1 MKKTITKVLLLILAA
16 AMLTACATGCGAAS
30 ASKADYSSSAPADNG
45 KYDYAEEDEAW
56 PEPSPAEA
64 PSSANSIGGGAGETA
79 VPSPDFS
86 EKLIYTADAEIETRN
101 FDESVAAVQALLD
114 RYGAFLES
122 SYTGGR
128 SYRSQ
133 YYGYADYRSASFVI
147 RVPKEHYA
155 ELTSGLSTIGNV
167 TSMNTWVENITSQ
180 YTDVESRLKTYRTEE
195 ERLLAMLEK
204 AETVEDMIAVE
215 SRLSEVRYNIES
227 LTSTLR
233 NWDHE
238 VDYSTVNIHLQEVE
252 ELTSPTATQRTYG
265 EKLRDGLSDTLS
277 DVGRF
282 FSNLLLWIVSALP
295 VLVILAVIAA
305 VAAILIRRG
314 IRRRRSLP
322 AHFDPET
329 GKPVGKDSD
338 GKE

>member
-1 MKKTITKVLLLILAA
+1 MKKTIVKTLLLLLIA
-16 AMLTACATGCGAAS
+16 AMLTACVTGCGAS
-30 ASKADYSSSAPADNG
+30 ASKS
-45 KYDYAEEDEAW
+45 DYATSPAYDDEEYWKADAEQAK
-56 PEPSPAEA
+56 PAEA
-64 PSSANSIGGGAGETA
+64 PTSDENSIAGSGGDTA
-79 VPSPDFS
+79 AAAPSDFS
-86 EKLIYTADAEIETRN
+86 EKLIYTATAEIETRN
-101 FDESVAAVQALLD
+101 FDESVAAVQSMLD

-122 SYTGGR
+122 SYTGGT
-128 SYRSQ
+128 SYHAQ
-133 YYGYADYRSASFVI
+133 YYGYADYRTASFVI

-155 ELTSGLSTIGNV
+155 ELTSGLSAIGNV
-167 TSMNTWVENITSQ
+167 TSLNTWVENITSQ

-238 VDYSTVNIHLQEVE
+238 VDYSTVNIYLHEVE

-265 EKLRDGLSDTLS
+265 EKLRDGLTDTLS

-295 VLVILAVIAA
+295 VLVILAVVAV

-314 IRRRRSLP
+314 VRRRRTRP
-322 AHFDPET
+322 ARFDPDT
-329 GKPVGKDSD
+329 GKPVRKDAD
-338 GKE
+338 DRD

>member
-1 MKKTITKVLLLILAA
+1 MKKTMTKVLLLILTL
-16 AMLTACATGCGAAS
+16 AMLTACLTGCGGSS
-30 ASKADYSSSAPADNG
+30 ASSYKADSAPSAGYGNGMYDAAD
-45 KYDYAEEDEAW
+45 AEEAK
-56 PEPSPAEA
+56 PAESSTSASSIAGSGNTA
-64 PSSANSIGGGAGETA
+64 PVSQ
-79 VPSPDFS
+79 PDFS

-133 YYGYADYRSASFVI
+133 YYGYTDYRSASFVI

-155 ELTSGLSTIGNV
+155 ELTSGLSAVGNV

-215 SRLSEVRYNIES
+215 SRLSDVRYNIES

-265 EKLRDGLSDTLS
+265 EKLRDGLTDTLS

-295 VLVILAVIAA
+295 VLVILAVIA
-305 VAAILIRRG
+305 VVVIILVRRG
-314 IRRRRSLP
+314 LKRRRSLP
-322 AHFDPET
+322 ARFDPET
-329 GKPVGKDSD
+329 GKPVGKDAD
-338 GKE
+338 GTE

>member
-1 MKKTITKVLLLILAA
+1 MKKTIVKTLLLLLIA
-16 AMLTACATGCGAAS
+16 AMLTACVTGCGAS
-30 ASKADYSSSAPADNG
+30 ASKSDYAPSPARDEADYSYAD
-45 KYDYAEEDEAW
+45 AEEAK
-56 PEPSPAEA
+56 PAEA
-64 PSSANSIGGGAGETA
+64 PSSADSIAGGGGDTPAA
-79 VPSPDFS
+79 PQPDFA
-86 EKLIYTADAEIETRN
+86 EKLIYTASAEIETRS
-101 FDESVAAVQALLD
+101 FDESVAAVQSMLD

-122 SYTGGR
+122 SYTGGT
-128 SYRSQ
+128 SYRAQ
-133 YYGYADYRSASFVI
+133 YYGYADYRTASFVI

-155 ELTSGLSTIGNV
+155 ELTSGLSAIGNV
-167 TSMNTWVENITSQ
+167 TSLNTWVENITTR

-215 SRLSEVRYNIES
+215 SRLSDVRYNIES

-238 VDYSTVNIHLQEVE
+238 VDYSTVNIYLYEVE
-252 ELTSPTATQRTYG
+252 ELTTPTATQRTYG
-265 EKLRDGLSDTLS
+265 EKLRDGLTDTLS

-295 VLVILAVIAA
+295 VLVILAVVAA

-314 IRRRRSLP
+314 VRRRRRLP
-322 AHFDPET
+322 ARFDPDT
-329 GKPVGKDSD
+329 GKPVRKGADD
-338 GKE
+338 AE